1 MNARVASEQK
11 TAPIERIVVILNR
24 PHAAPALLHV
34 ASALISRLAP
44 SQLRLLHPRPLIDP
58 NFMPSEEVWTDD
70 RRVAFDADRDRI
82 VSLLR
87 GEVSAWSP
95 PAPYRNL
102 SLEVALGTPSEV
114 VKAASAHADLIVL
127 GNAGKLPEPEA
138 AEALDCALF
147 RTECPV
153 LLVPHTYARSFAS
166 HVAVAW
172 KHSEAADEAVEAALP
187 LLLKADSVSILIADE
202 RSHEAQSPRWLIEA
216 LTQSAKPAKIVHFS
230 SGGRNIGTALLEE
243 AKTVGADLL
252 VMGVFT
258 HPRILEALF
267 GGATRQVL
275 AEADLPV
282 LLHH

>member
-11 TAPIERIVVILNR
+11 TAPMQRIVVILNR

-44 SQLRLLHPRPLIDP
+44 NQLRLLHPRPLIDP
-58 NFMPSEEVWTDD
+58 NFMPSEEIWTDD
-70 RRVAFDADRDRI
+70 RRAAFDSDRDRI

-87 GEVSAWSP
+87 REVSAWSP
-95 PAPYRNL
+95 PAPFRNL
-102 SLEVALGTPSEV
+102 SIEVVPGTPSEV

-127 GNAGKLPEPEA
+127 GNAGESPEPEA

-153 LLVPHTYARSFAS
+153 LLVPDTYARSFAS

-172 KHSEAADEAVEAALP
+172 EHSEAADEAVEAALP
-187 LLLKADSVSILIADE
+187 LLLKADSVSILIADD
-202 RSHEAQSPRWLIEA
+202 RSQEAQSPRWLIEA
-216 LTQSAKPAKIVHFS
+216 LTQSARPAKMVHFS

-243 AKTVGADLL
+243 AKAVGADLL
-252 VMGVFT
+252 VMGAFT

-282 LLHH
+282 LFHH